1 MADGNK
7 GILLYFDMR
16 DMLEALDDADRGK
29 LLLALLNYGEFGE
42 VPDFSGGLKIA
53 FASVK
58 PQIDKSIAA
67 YKAKCEQNRENAKK
81 RKATDS
87 DCLRSVAVDSD
98 GSQIKE
104 NKIKENKKRKNK
116 KISVESPPIIPPD
129 LADAFSDFAEM
140 RKQIKAPLTDRATQL
155 ALSKLETLAPGDYD
169 MQRKIL
175 EQSTMRSWRGLFEL
189 KDEGGAKHGQ
199 TVRVDENDTL
209 SAMVF

>member
-16 DMLEALDDADRGK
+16 DMLVALDDADRGK

-42 VPDFSGGLKIA
+42 VPDFSGVLKIA

-58 PQIDKSIAA
+58 PQIEKSIAA

-81 RKATDS
+81 RKATAS

-104 NKIKENKKRKNK
+104 NKRKENKKRKNK
-116 KISVESPPIIPPD
+116 KISVESPPIIPHD

-140 RKQIKAPLTDRATQL
+140 RKQIKAPLTDRAIQL
-155 ALSKLETLAPGDYD
+155 ALSKLDTLAPGDYD
-169 MQRKIL
+169 TQRKIL
-175 EQSTMRSWRGLFEL
+175 EQSTMRSWRGLFAL
-189 KDEGGAKHGQ
+189 KAEGGKANGQ
-199 TVRVDENDTL
+199 AYRPAETSKL
-209 SAMVF
+209 SSVVL